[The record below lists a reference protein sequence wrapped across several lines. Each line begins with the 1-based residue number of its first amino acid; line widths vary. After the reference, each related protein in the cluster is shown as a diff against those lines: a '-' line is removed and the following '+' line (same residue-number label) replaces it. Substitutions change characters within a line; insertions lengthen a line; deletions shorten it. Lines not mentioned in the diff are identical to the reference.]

1 MPPIAPSTTKQTEH
15 NRSRRLKSARFAVF
29 VLLTLPF
36 AEHLRAQGS
45 SAADLADGGVSEWT
59 VLERSCTDSNGV
71 VTHCDEELLVEE
83 AILTEIERKEATDQL
98 QTEAVQKD
106 LLVPTSAST
115 TVNNKSVAVAEIA
128 EELLVIPSE
137 SARETE
143 ERASGES
150 YISSLVD
157 IYFLGRLVS
166 TSRISHDELTLRF
179 ESPDQILDNLIGVRE
194 HDRIAGFLQQA
205 MPMNADRVCNPWRE
219 NNLCGW
225 IETDSVAAIFDEN
238 RLRVDLFV
246 AEEFLSYKA
255 RYRKKY
261 LPQAR
266 DRSTSVISTRMVAK
280 RLDQEDATFYGE
292 ATGVL
297 SYGQGNLSMNA
308 NYNTETEESRLRTLS
323 LTHFFPDHE
332 IQAGTFTYSPGGY
345 LANLDVMGLRWHSS
359 LKSRRDTASLLGSKI
374 EVFLSQRSIV
384 QIAVG
389 ERIYAS
395 GSYEAGNHILDT
407 SMLPEGTYEVE
418 VRIDDPVAGVRVEK
432 HLFTRSKLLPP
443 AGQGS
448 YGFTLGS
455 PVDTSGKEDYPEPED
470 EVVFGAD
477 YGRRLNG
484 RTAWNLGIMQLRE
497 DSLMQAE
504 LIRFNRF
511 FLWKARALAG
521 ESDTWGLGLSMVYKN
536 GYTSASLTADQYNS
550 DIVFDSEESTALQKL
565 LSSRFTQ
572 IAGQLILKTD
582 IAEYGLSSSY
592 RKRTSQSGTESLSD
606 QLAAYVRHP
615 VFRSGGLK
623 GTLESRYQRDDVEE
637 KIVFKLQ
644 VSFESGQ
651 WLSKADGYAGLD
663 DSGES
668 SYSTGLSTTY
678 KSGDRAAD
686 AYWENTLFA
695 SDNQDLTTVG
705 AKIGYENRHFYTT
718 ASTELSDPDE
728 GDNSQRSVATFGA
741 QIGLDRHGPVAGG
754 MAFTGSGAIIDVRG
768 EPEGAGYDVYA
779 NGKRVRSGRVGSR
792 HFVSLKPFQEYSLKL
807 VPKSLSFRGIDR
819 REYDFALYP
828 GNVERVSTHTVPKY
842 QLVTSLVD
850 QQGNHIDA
858 GVITFEDG
866 PVDIGEE
873 GVVTLKVAPGEAL
886 RVIMSKDSSCK
897 VIAPNARE
905 HEIWI
910 SKRPLV
916 CFDDPAI

>member
-1 MPPIAPSTTKQTEH
+1 MPSAAISNTYQPKNSTGG
-15 NRSRRLKSARFAVF
+15 RLIPARVI
-29 VLLTLPF
+29 VCLLLTLPIADRLIAQTAL
-36 AEHLRAQGS
+36 AES
-45 SAADLADGGVSEWT
+45 EADNAVAEWT
-59 VLERSCTDSNGV
+59 VLERSCTDSDGV
-71 VTHCDEELLVEE
+71 VTHCDEALLVEE
-83 AILTEIERKEATDQL
+83 AILTEIEREEAAEQIKLESEQVSL
-98 QTEAVQKD
+98 QMA
-106 LLVPTSAST
+106 TSASELENDQPAIT
-115 TVNNKSVAVAEIA
+115 PEIA
-128 EELLVIPSE
+128 EELLVIPSTLPDQID
-137 SARETE
+137 ETAE
-143 ERASGES
+143 GRPL
-150 YISSLVD
+150 ISSLVD

-166 TSRISHDELTLRF
+166 TSRISHDEQTLRF
-179 ESPDQILDNLIGVRE
+179 ESPDQILDNLTGVRE
-194 HDRIAGFLQQA
+194 HDRIAVFLQQ
-205 MPMNADRVCNPWRE
+205 PMSMNTDKVCNPWRE
-219 NNLCGW
+219 KNLCGW
-225 IETDSVAAIFDEN
+225 VETDSAAAIFDEN
-238 RLRVDLFV
+238 SLRVDLFV

-266 DRSTSVISTRMVAK
+266 YRNTSVISTRMVAK
-280 RLDQEDATFYGE
+280 RVDQEDTTFYGE

-297 SYGQGNLSMNA
+297 SYGQGNLSINA

-345 LANLDVMGLRWHSS
+345 LANLDVMGFRWHSS

-395 GSYEAGNHILDT
+395 SSYEAGNHTLDT

-418 VRIDDPVAGVRVEK
+418 VRIDDPVAGERVEK

-455 PVDTSGKEDYPEPED
+455 PVDTSSEEDFPEPED

-484 RTAWNLGIMQLRE
+484 RTAWNLGVMQLRN

-521 ESDTWGLGLSMVYKN
+521 ESDTWGLGLSLAYKN
-536 GYTSASLTADQYNS
+536 GYTSASLSADQYNS

-572 IAGQLILKTD
+572 IAGQLTLKTD
-582 IAEYGLSSSY
+582 AAEYGLSSSY

-615 VFRSGGLK
+615 VFRNGGLK

-651 WLSKADGYAGLD
+651 WLSKVDGYAGLD

-686 AYWENTLFA
+686 AYWENSLFA
-695 SDNQDLTTVG
+695 SDNQDLTTIG
-705 AKIGYENRHFYTT
+705 AKLGYENRHFYTT

-754 MAFTGSGAIIDVRG
+754 MAFTGSGAIIDVKG

-850 QQGNHIDA
+850 QQGNHINA
-858 GVITFEDG
+858 GVISFEAG

-916 CFDDPAI
+916 CFDDPSI